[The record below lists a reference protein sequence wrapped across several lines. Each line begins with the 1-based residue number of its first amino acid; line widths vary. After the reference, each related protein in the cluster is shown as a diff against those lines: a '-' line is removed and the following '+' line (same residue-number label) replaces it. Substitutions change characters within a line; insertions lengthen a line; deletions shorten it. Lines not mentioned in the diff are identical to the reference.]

1 MNYPQPLI
9 LFDGVCNLCTH
20 SVQFVIQRD
29 AKQQFRFASIQS
41 DLGQKVLQ
49 QYGLSTTKINT
60 VVLLN
65 NNQIY
70 THSTAALHIAQHL
83 GGLWQ
88 LASLAL
94 WIPAPLRD
102 IVYTFVA
109 QNRYR
114 WFGKQESCWL
124 PTPELKNRFLT

>member
-29 AKQQFRFASIQS
+29 VKQQFRFASIQS

>member
-1 MNYPQPLI
+1 MTFPQPLI

>member
-1 MNYPQPLI
+1 MIFPQPLI

>member
-49 QYGLSTTKINT
+49 HYGLSTTKINT

>member
-1 MNYPQPLI
+1 MIFPQPLI

-94 WIPAPLRD
+94 WVPAPLRD
-102 IVYTFVA
+102 MVYTFVA

>member
-124 PTPELKNRFLT
+124 PTPELKNRFLS

>member
-94 WIPAPLRD
+94 WVPAPLRD
-102 IVYTFVA
+102 MVYTFVA

-124 PTPELKNRFLT
+124 PTPELKNRFLS

>member
-1 MNYPQPLI
+1 MIFPQPLI

-124 PTPELKNRFLT
+124 PTPELKNRFLS

>member
-1 MNYPQPLI
+1 MTFPQPLI

-124 PTPELKNRFLT
+124 PTPELKNRFLS

>member
-1 MNYPQPLI
+1 MIFPQPLI
-9 LFDGVCNLCTH
+9 LFDGICNLCTH

-94 WIPAPLRD
+94 WVPAPLRD
-102 IVYTFVA
+102 MVYTFVA

-124 PTPELKNRFLT
+124 PTPELKNRFLS

>member
-1 MNYPQPLI
+1 MTFPQPLI

-102 IVYTFVA
+102 MVYTFVA

-124 PTPELKNRFLT
+124 PTPELKNRFLS

>member
-94 WIPAPLRD
+94 WVPAPLRD
-102 IVYTFVA
+102 AVYTFIA

>member
-1 MNYPQPLI
+1 MIFPQPLI
-9 LFDGVCNLCTH
+9 LFDGVCNLCNN
-20 SVQFVIQRD
+20 SVQFVIKHD
-29 AKQQFRFASIQS
+29 TKQQFRFASIQS

-70 THSTAALHIAQHL
+70 THSTAALHIAQQL

-94 WIPAPLRD
+94 YIPKPLRD
-102 IVYTFVA
+102 AVYTFVA

-124 PTPELKNRFLT
+124 PTPELKNRFLA

>member
-1 MNYPQPLI
+1 MIFPQPLI

-70 THSTAALHIAQHL
+70 THSTAALHIAQQL

-94 WIPAPLRD
+94 WVPAPLRD
-102 IVYTFVA
+102 AVYTFIA